1 MVDDNAAKPALFGGR
16 AEISPALLNI
26 CLGFISRLPPSYQ
39 CRAEQLTL
47 WQFNA
52 APSTVKSVQADP
64 KYKSLTSN
72 MSTAMSVPHRLNS
85 NLIVNI

>member
-64 KYKSLTSN
+64 KHKSLTSN
-72 MSTAMSVPHRLNS
+72 MSTAYN
-85 NLIVNI
+85 